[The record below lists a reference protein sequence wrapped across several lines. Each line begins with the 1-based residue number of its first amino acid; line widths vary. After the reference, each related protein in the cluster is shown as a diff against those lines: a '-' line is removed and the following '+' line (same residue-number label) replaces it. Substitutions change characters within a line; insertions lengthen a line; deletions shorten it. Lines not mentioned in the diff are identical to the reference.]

1 MAPEKEIITPDKVR
15 ALQRT
20 LYRKAKENARWRAWS
35 LYGDLCRQDVLATA
49 LAAVV
54 RNAGAPGVDGVT
66 TEAIAA
72 RADAFLAEWQT
83 QLREK
88 SYRPSPVLRVW
99 IPKADGQ
106 QRPLGIPTVKDRVVQ
121 AALLLLLVIVLFPL
135 GPIPRSL
142 LRLGWMG

>member
-1 MAPEKEIITPDKVR
+1 M
-15 ALQRT
+15 
-20 LYRKAKENARWRAWS
+20 
-35 LYGDLCRQDVLATA
+35 CRQDVLAAA

-54 RNAGAPGVDGVT
+54 RNAGAPGVDGET

-72 RADAFLAEWQT
+72 RAEAFLAGLQT

-88 SYRPSPVLRVW
+88 SHRPGPVLRVW

-121 AALLLLLVIVLFPL
+121 TALLLLE
-135 GPIPRSL
+135 PIFEADFHEAGYGYRP
-142 LRLGWMG
+142 G